1 MESQKV
7 LDSLPQL
14 VCATDPEGTITFLNR
29 SWYHYTGRSPA
40 ADLEALWFDTVHPG
54 DRVPVI
60 AAWAIGV
67 PTRQPFDHRYRIQS
81 KDGAYRWFDSHAG
94 PILDRN
100 GVLVG
105 WICSSID
112 VQGQIDAELAARMER
127 DRLNTVV
134 ENVPVGIVL
143 AEAPSGRIVFGN
155 PAVETVLRHPV
166 LPTNTVDEHTQWPA
180 FHPNGSPVDPKD
192 FPLVRA
198 MATGQ
203 TVSGEE
209 FLYRRGDGTFGWI
222 RITASPITDA
232 AGNIVAGIAAIAD
245 IDQEKLMIERTLAA
259 ESRFHQLIE
268 VSFVGL
274 QIVDSHGIVS
284 YMNPVLRRMLG
295 YTLTEITGGHLHRSR
310 LTPAEFSALDAHV
323 ADQLQRNGNCAP
335 YETIYLSKEGA
346 RIPVLTASTLMRSE
360 SGTGTEIASFVFD
373 LTTAKRSESALLR
386 SEKLAVAGRLAAS
399 ISHEINNPLEA
410 VTNLLYI
417 IAQEPLPPQT
427 AEYLKQAQSE
437 LGRVSHIAAQT
448 LRFYRQ
454 TTRPA
459 PMKSSDLTD
468 SVISLYRSRLNAAS
482 IHLVLDHREHGTI
495 IAYASELRQV
505 LANLIGNALDAM
517 NGMEPRILTIRSRPA
532 TDWHTGRQGVRF
544 TVADTGSGM
553 DNATLE
559 HIFEPF
565 FTTKSETGTGLGLW
579 VSEEIIHKRHGVL
592 HARSSEA
599 PEHRG
604 SVFVFF
610 LPYTNLAA

>member
-14 VCATDPEGTITFLNR
+14 VCATDSEGAITFLNR
-29 SWYHYTGRSPA
+29 SWFQYTGRHA
-40 ADLEALWFDTVHPG
+40 TADLEALWFDTVHPE
-54 DRVPVI
+54 DREQV
-60 AAWAIGV
+60 ASSWTIGV
-67 PTRQPFDHRYRIQS
+67 PTLQPFEHRYRIRAKNGQ
-81 KDGAYRWFDSHAG
+81 YRWFDSHAA
-94 PILDRN
+94 PIFSRSN
-100 GVLVG
+100 HLVG
-105 WICSSID
+105 WICSSTD
-112 VQGQIDAELAARMER
+112 VQGQMDAELAARMER

-166 LPTNTVDEHTQWPA
+166 LATGAIEDHTQWPA
-180 FHPNGSPVDPKD
+180 FHPNGSPIDPKD

-198 MATGQ
+198 MATGK
-203 TVSGEE
+203 TINGEE
-209 FLYRRGDGTFGWI
+209 FLYRRGDGTFGWV
-222 RITASPITDA
+222 RITASPITDS

-268 VSFVGL
+268 ISFVGL

-295 YTLTEITGGHLHRSR
+295 YTLAEITGGHLHRSR
-310 LTPAEFSALDAHV
+310 LTPAEFSALDARV
-323 ADQLQRNGNCAP
+323 EDQLQRNGTCEP
-335 YETIYLSKEGA
+335 YETIYLAKDGA
-346 RIPVLTASTLMRSE
+346 RIPVLTASTMMRSE
-360 SGTGTEIASFVFD
+360 TGTDTEVASFVFD
-373 LTTAKRSESALLR
+373 LTTAKRSESALLQ

-417 IAQEPLPPQT
+417 IGMEPLSPQI
-427 AEYLKQAQSE
+427 AQYLQQAQAE

-454 TTRPA
+454 TTKPA

-468 SVISLYRSRLNAAS
+468 SVISLYRSRLQAAN
-482 IHLVLDHREHGTI
+482 IHLVLDHREHKPIVG
-495 IAYASELRQV
+495 YASELRQV

-517 NGMEPRILTIRSRPA
+517 NGMDPRVLTIRSRPA
-532 TDWHTGRQGVRF
+532 TDWRTGHAGVRI

-579 VSEEIIHKRHGVL
+579 VSEEILHKRSGSLRV
-592 HARSSEA
+592 RSSRL

-604 SVFVFF
+604 SVFAFF
-610 LPYTNLAA
+610 LPYAA